1 MSSDSELVRGDVE
14 VEERLDI
21 DLCCVF
27 SGSFEA
33 EVSEVAESAEV
44 EPKLSLFP
52 LLFLLNFVGLMKSAI
67 G

>member
-1 MSSDSELVRGDVE
+1 MSSASELVRGDVE
-14 VEERLDI
+14 V
-21 DLCCVF
+21 DLFCVF